1 MFVLIFPN
9 QFFSILNAYL
19 HFCNVVHIR
28 CTNEY
33 AFIIHRRYMMGMKPF
48 FRIWYPK
55 LQNCYFTIQYVRFYQ
70 MILSTKQRKSEVE
83 VFLQGVPKKMVIWKG
98 FEFLTLGGVF
108 LGVKN
113 NSKNF
118 GNKKILGCLAKF
130 WVNRHCLSEKC
141 RSFGN
146 FMSIWPCQE
155 CKTFLNITKVNFYAY
170 SHINIKNILTFKRIF
185 DILKLK
191 KSYKIKKIWRFWI
204 KQGPFTQ
211 NFAKQPNIFFCS

>member
-9 QFFSILNAYL
+9 QFFSILIAYL

-55 LQNCYFTIQYVRFYQ
+55 LQNCYFTIQYVRLYQ

-83 VFLQGVPKKMVIWKG
+83 VFLQGVPKKMVIRKG

-118 GNKKILGCLAKF
+118 GNKKNITLFSKILSKWTLFIRKMQKF
-130 WVNRHCLSEKC
+130 W
-141 RSFGN
+141 
-146 FMSIWPCQE
+146 PCHE
-155 CKTFLNITKVNFYAY
+155 WRAFLNV
-170 SHINIKNILTFKRIF
+170 IKFN
-185 DILKLK
+185 
-191 KSYKIKKIWRFWI
+191 S
-204 KQGPFTQ
+204 
-211 NFAKQPNIFFCS
+211 FA